1 MWSLES
7 LIVTMIICLKCRV
20 TGENVLFLVLYW
32 QHDLLSTEVSE
43 SYGLHKGRE
52 QLEMLD
58 QRKAQEMLDMRPK
71 VLWARAMLSPMNL

>member
-7 LIVTMIICLKCRV
+7 MIVTMIICLKCRV

-52 QLEMLD
+52 QLEMLG
-58 QRKAQEMLDMRPK
+58 QRKAQEMLDMRRK